1 MENNLKLNFENYL
14 NEKNLTNSQKEIKES
29 NFDNFI
35 KNGFPNK
42 RIEDWKFSD
51 LKQIISNNFDNINF
65 LNREIASS
73 IDESLIDD
81 LEHNKIVFI
90 NGVISKID
98 FSYENEDKIIV
109 EQNSNLEKELSDNVM
124 LNLNTA
130 FVSNY
135 TKILVKSG
143 YQFQKPLFLFN
154 YLTKDLN
161 NAGLNSRLDINLED
175 DVALNIVNLSNENLY
190 NNFLN
195 YAENN
200 FKRNLSW
207 LDRDIDSPT
216 YGSFDRNYWHYKIT
230 DFNSDI
236 LQQGLYTLISLYRG
250 DIPNDY
256 NKLRLR
262 ELILASTKYTIN
274 SFKKKLFFNEYYPNE
289 DGYPPLAFIS
299 NLLGDIFNEFPEFL
313 DSDKISSI
321 YKRINLYLSTLTEVN
336 ASNQYAVGIS
346 GLYKF
351 LKFYPDL
358 KIKINLNFHIKNLLK
373 LQNDIEGWFNEYDGF
388 DLGYL
393 SVTLEALSDIYEI
406 SKEKRIILSIDKI
419 IDFVYKIIDKDGE
432 LPFTINS
439 RNTEYF
445 LPYGLVKNL
454 KRNSK
459 GKLVGD
465 SLKVSTYGN
474 AEPPADNNAW
484 ANYLKEVIKFMVST
498 YGSEKI
504 GEIQFN
510 IGREIGTPSHWSGTK
525 EQFFEFYKISSKAI
539 HKVLP
544 KAKVGTHFLWGSS
557 KNAWGTDFVKWAN
570 ANNVHYDFV
579 GVSFY
584 PFYQRSE
591 RTDFDKV
598 YNKDFAVIKDIPEW
612 NKNAKLEM
620 HEYSLIKSLSKAGN
634 SFKKAPEA
642 HQNSF
647 MIGLMKMFYQNN
659 MQNIFQWGDGSSY
672 LPASNLLLT
681 MQGNTYFESKKEGK
695 QQEGN
700 NYIDA
705 IFTKDAV
712 KNKYNVLVYNYSANP
727 DANNMETIKIKAFV
741 NIKKG
746 TKVKY
751 RIAEY
756 NKIKNNVVWSNW
768 IETYTL
774 KEDED
779 KSSVVFS
786 NKLPVFS
793 FLKYEVVLLT
803 ESKQKL

>member
-1 MENNLKLNFENYL
+1 MRM
-14 NEKNLTNSQKEIKES
+14 
-29 NFDNFI
+29 
-35 KNGFPNK
+35 NK
-42 RIEDWKFSD
+42 
-51 LKQIISNNFDNINF
+51 
-65 LNREIASS
+65 
-73 IDESLIDD
+73 
-81 LEHNKIVFI
+81 
-90 NGVISKID
+90 
-98 FSYENEDKIIV
+98 
-109 EQNSNLEKELSDNVM
+109 
-124 LNLNTA
+124 
-130 FVSNY
+130 
-135 TKILVKSG
+135 
-143 YQFQKPLFLFN
+143 
-154 YLTKDLN
+154 
-161 NAGLNSRLDINLED
+161 
-175 DVALNIVNLSNENLY
+175 
-190 NNFLN
+190 
-195 YAENN
+195 
-200 FKRNLSW
+200 KRNLFFKILLFWFSF
-207 LDRDIDSPT
+207 LGTIQAQIIFKADFTENRHTKQVMPYHLNVYNRITPVNGVNSAGDNKNAKFCIVRPLGGIAKKGIADITKDS
-216 YGSFDRNYWHYKIT
+216 YKWDTKSKKFYT
-230 DFNSDI
+230 DF
-236 LQQGLYTLISLYRG
+236 T
-250 DIPNDY
+250 
-256 NKLRLR
+256 
-262 ELILASTKYTIN
+262 
-274 SFKKKLFFNEYYPNE
+274 
-289 DGYPPLAFIS
+289 
-299 NLLGDIFNEFPEFL
+299 
-313 DSDKISSI
+313 
-321 YKRINLYLSTLTEVN
+321 
-336 ASNQYAVGIS
+336 
-346 GLYKF
+346 
-351 LKFYPDL
+351 
-358 KIKINLNFHIKNLLK
+358 LLK
-373 LQNDIEGWFNEYDGF
+373 KQVDGIL
-388 DLGYL
+388 DKG
-393 SVTLEALSDIYEI
+393 LEIHQIVLDNPSWA
-406 SKEKRIILSIDKI
+406 
-419 IDFVYKIIDKDGE
+419 FQ
-432 LPFTINS
+432 
-439 RNTEYF
+439 
-445 LPYGLVKNL
+445 
-454 KRNSK
+454 RNSK